1 MKYWTRLDEILNSTG
16 WNIELDKWNFE
27 LDPWNIELDPW
38 NIELDEE
45 ILNSTQ
51 NIEIK
56 INDNNV
62 LPRDRKVEIK
72 FKNIYV
78 YP

>member
-16 WNIELDKWNFE
+16 WNIELDKWNIE
-27 LDPWNIELDPW
+27 PDPWNIELG
-38 NIELDEE
+38 EE